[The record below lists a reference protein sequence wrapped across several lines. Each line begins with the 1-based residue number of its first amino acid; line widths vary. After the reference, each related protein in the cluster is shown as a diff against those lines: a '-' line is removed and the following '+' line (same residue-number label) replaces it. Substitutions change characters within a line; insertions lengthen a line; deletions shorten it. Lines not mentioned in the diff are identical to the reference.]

1 MSLVEFEEW
10 FDDEYSNYGKSYKE
24 RYDERNDMYSSQFVD
39 ERYDAFKAGQQ
50 SQQGE
55 VNKLQ
60 TKIDAITKQRDS
72 FIKAHHIAMNDVCEN
87 KDKIDEVNEK
97 HSEEKRILH
106 NVIEMNQAKID
117 ELQAR
122 FDGALKIIDG
132 MRHNGAYK
140 ALDILKGNKDE
151 K

>member
-1 MSLVEFEEW
+1 MSLVEF
-10 FDDEYSNYGKSYKE
+10 KSWWGDWSGSDKLPENTDIIY
-24 RYDERNDMYSSQFVD
+24 
-39 ERYDAFKAGQQ
+39 AFEAGQQ

-55 VNKLQ
+55 VDKLQ
-60 TKIDAITKQRDS
+60 TEIDEITKQRDS
-72 FIKAHHIAMNDVCEN
+72 FIKAHHISMNDVCEH

-122 FDGALKIIDG
+122 VGSLINI
-132 MRHNGAYK
+132 NESLVAYK
-140 ALDILKGNKDE
+140 NQLLDDIEEKGNKDE
-151 K
+151 N

>member
-60 TKIDAITKQRDS
+60 TKIDEITKQRDS
-72 FIKAHHIAMNDVCEN
+72 FIKAHHISMNDVCEH
-87 KDKIDEVNEK
+87 KDKIDELNERNREK
-97 HSEEKRILH
+97 KRILH

-122 FDGALKIIDG
+122 VD
-132 MRHNGAYK
+132 K
-140 ALDILKGNKDE
+140 ALYHLDFNHDNDKDIAINILKGNEDE
-151 K
+151 N